1 MSLEQ
6 VGIDVPLIR
15 LRHIRLFALEEDTL
29 CEQMREVDEALWKA
43 LANHQRGPSFP
54 LPKSVPQGPFGQKS
68 ITCQTTVRGRGR
80 LTQHPSRPIF
90 LSAYS
95 NLHYLKFGHSREGTP
110 PWDIRYPE
118 EDI

>member
-29 CEQMREVDEALWKA
+29 CEQMKEVDEALWKA

-80 LTQHPSRPIF
+80 DSLNTPADPSFFQLTPI
-90 LSAYS
+90 Y
-95 NLHYLKFGHSREGTP
+95 
-110 PWDIRYPE
+110 I
-118 EDI
+118 I